1 MVDVHTREARSRN
14 MRAIKSKDTRPELL
28 LRKALHA
35 RGFRYRL
42 GGAGLPGRPDLV
54 LPKYKSAIFVNG
66 CFWHGHDGC
75 RYFKIPATRT
85 DFWMEKIGGNK
96 RRDIQ
101 TIEKLKAAGWNVFV
115 VWECSMKP
123 SGVGVQTVVD
133 SLAQELNGSCDKSS
147 LY

>member
-54 LPKYKSAIFVNG
+54 LPKYKAAIFVNG

-75 RYFKIPATRT
+75 RYFKVPATRT
-85 DFWMEKIGGNK
+85 DFWMEKIEGNK
-96 RRDIQ
+96 RRDIRNLK
-101 TIEKLKAAGWNVFV
+101 KLEAAGWNVFI

-123 SGVGVQTVVD
+123 SGVGAQTVAD
-133 SLAQELNGSCDKSS
+133 SLAQELNGSLGKSS
-147 LY
+147 L